1 MNKALLYIATA
12 IILGIATMLI
22 PTWVF
27 LVKAGQEER
36 LTEAFTRAFTSE
48 EGIRPPLQDFEQ
60 NHLEAI
66 SSREVEVLGVTF
78 VAALIAY
85 ALFKRRPRKNEY
97 IWPLLRT
104 Y

>member
-1 MNKALLYIATA
+1 MNKSLLYIATA
-12 IILGIATMLI
+12 IVLGIAVMLI
-22 PTWVF
+22 PTWIF

-36 LTEAFTRAFTSE
+36 LTEAFARAFSGG

-60 NHLEAI
+60 NHLEAV

-78 VAALIAY
+78 VAALIVY
-85 ALFKRRPRKNEY
+85 TLFKRRPRKNEY

-104 Y
+104 F